1 MFMDTL
7 KIKKELHEYIE
18 NGDERFLRLVHAV
31 AINYNSS
38 EDYALPGT
46 PMEIDTY
53 RKRIQ
58 NARER
63 VKKGYFITQEGI
75 EKEME
80 QW

>member
-1 MFMDTL
+1 MDTL
-7 KIKKELHEYIE
+7 KIKEELHKYIE

-38 EDYALPGT
+38 EDHALPGA
-46 PMEIDTY
+46 PMEIETY
-53 RKRIQ
+53 RQKMQ
-58 NARER
+58 NAKKR
-63 VKKGYFITQEGI
+63 VKKGYFITQEDI